1 MPQEFHVG
9 VFEMTRIVPVILSG
23 GAGTR
28 LWPVSREA
36 LPKPFIRLADGETL
50 LQKTLLRALSVGDVA
65 AVLTVTNENY
75 FFLTRDDYADT
86 GRELPECEFLLE
98 PVGRNTAPAIAAAA
112 LHVARQHG
120 ENAVMLVLPSDHLI
134 RDTKAFAGAV
144 AQAKPLA
151 EHGWLVTFGI
161 KPTGPETGF
170 GYIEAGDPIPGESG
184 RRVKRFTEKP
194 NLETAAA
201 WVADGRHFWNGGMFC
216 FSAGSMV
223 KALRLHAPQVLAAVE
238 TTFAASRLDRTPI
251 TLDAEAFG
259 AVPDI
264 SIDYAIMERAENVAV
279 IEAAFDWNDIGSWNA
294 VAQLTAPDERG
305 NRVNGDAIA
314 IDSDEC
320 FIHGDSRMIAAIGL
334 KDMLIV
340 DTPDALLVADRSR
353 VQDVKMAVQQ
363 LKASDHESVRLH
375 RTAHRPWGTYT
386 VLDEG
391 SRYKI
396 KRIVVK
402 PGASLSLQTHRFRS
416 EHWVVVSGVAR
427 VTNGGEPIDLQVDE
441 STYIPAGTQHRLSN
455 PGTAA
460 CVMIEVQTGDYVGED
475 DIVRLDDNYGRI

>member
-1 MPQEFHVG
+1 
-9 VFEMTRIVPVILSG
+9 
-23 GAGTR
+23 
-28 LWPVSREA
+28 
-36 LPKPFIRLADGETL
+36 
-50 LQKTLLRALSVGDVA
+50 
-65 AVLTVTNENY
+65 
-75 FFLTRDDYADT
+75 
-86 GRELPECEFLLE
+86 
-98 PVGRNTAPAIAAAA
+98 
-112 LHVARQHG
+112 
-120 ENAVMLVLPSDHLI
+120 
-134 RDTKAFAGAV
+134 
-144 AQAKPLA
+144 
-151 EHGWLVTFGI
+151 
-161 KPTGPETGF
+161 
-170 GYIEAGDPIPGESG
+170 
-184 RRVKRFTEKP
+184 
-194 NLETAAA
+194 
-201 WVADGRHFWNGGMFC
+201 
-216 FSAGSMV
+216 
-223 KALRLHAPQVLAAVE
+223 
-238 TTFAASRLDRTPI
+238 
-251 TLDAEAFG
+251 
-259 AVPDI
+259 
-264 SIDYAIMERAENVAV
+264 
-279 IEAAFDWNDIGSWNA
+279 
-294 VAQLTAPDERG
+294 
-305 NRVNGDAIA
+305 
-314 IDSDEC
+314 
-320 FIHGDSRMIAAIGL
+320 
-334 KDMLIV
+334 MLIV